1 MPAHADG
8 RVVSVA
14 PERLPGWLDGFAAR
28 HGHPLATPAGD
39 RLLLVAPDGATAS
52 IRLEW
57 GPLPGS
63 DPITEVVAAAAR
75 PRLAAA
81 LIVRRRAHA
90 VGIFSGEQLLT
101 GRHDHHYVQSRTKAG
116 GWSQQRY
123 ARRRGNQAERAYSEA
138 AQDAVAVLAPR
149 LTELELLATGGD
161 QAAVTQ
167 VLTEP
172 ALAGLAKLPRIRVD
186 GVPDPNAGVL
196 AAFGKRL
203 REVRITLNDL
213 A

>member
-1 MPAHADG
+1 MPSHADG

-14 PERLPGWLDGFAAR
+14 PERLPGWLGGFATR
-28 HGHPLATPAGD
+28 HGHPEATLVEGRLFLAG
-39 RLLLVAPDGATAS
+39 PDGATAS
-52 IRLEW
+52 IRLDW
-57 GPLPGS
+57 GPLPGV
-63 DPITEVVAAAAR
+63 DPVAEVVAAAAR

-90 VGIFSGEQLLT
+90 VGVFSGEQLLA

-123 ARRRGNQAERAYSEA
+123 ARRRGNQAERAYQEA
-138 AQDAVAVLAPR
+138 AEDAVAVLVPR
-149 LTELELLATGGD
+149 LTELEFVATGGD

-167 VLTEP
+167 VLAEP
-172 ALAGLAKLPRIRVD
+172 ALAGLARLPRVRVD
-186 GVPDPNAGVL
+186 GVPEPNASVL
-196 AAFGKRL
+196 SAFGKRL
-203 REVRITLNDL
+203 REVRITLNEL